1 MFQIHFMSTKLL
13 FPHAYKRVGWVIL
26 VPSTIAGLLLTYYG
40 FEAKILKATVP
51 AFFYDELLGTQYFF
65 KLVRTDITVTCIG
78 LLFIVGSILV
88 GFSKEKREDEYIANL
103 RLTSLLWAVYVNY
116 GLLFIAFLFIYGT
129 NFFNVM
135 VYNMFT
141 TLIIFI
147 MRFNYLL
154 YRNTQ
159 SSADEK

>member
-1 MFQIHFMSTKLL
+1 MATKLL
-13 FPHAYKRVGWVIL
+13 FPHTYKRIGWVIL
-26 VPSTIAGLLLTYYG
+26 VPSITGLLLTYYG

-65 KLVRTDITVTCIG
+65 KWVNTDITVTCIG
-78 LLFIVGSILV
+78 LLFILGSILV

-116 GLLFIAFLFIYGT
+116 GLLFLAFLFIYGT

-159 SSADEK
+159 SSANEK